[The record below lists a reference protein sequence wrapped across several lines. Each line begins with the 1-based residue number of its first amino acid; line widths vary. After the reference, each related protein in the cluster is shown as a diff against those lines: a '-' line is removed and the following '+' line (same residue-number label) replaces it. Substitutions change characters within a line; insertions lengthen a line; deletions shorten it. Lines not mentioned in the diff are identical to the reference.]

1 MKFWKKGMAAFLSA
15 SMLATAFSGT
25 ALAAEDRTKITKI
38 YLTVDS
44 SITVGESDSD
54 VTVSSTDSTYTIDDW
69 EVTNDSGEWEAGDKP
84 KIKVTLEADDDYY
97 FSTTTSSAF
106 KFYGDADVD
115 SVSATRKNSN
125 STMVV
130 TITLKALT
138 GDLTIDSVEW
148 DGTYSPIAT
157 WEEGQGAKSYQ
168 VRLYRGSSSVTEAFT
183 TTNTYYNFSSY
194 FTKTGEYY
202 FRVRSVGSNS
212 KKGEW
217 VESDTM
223 TIDETQLS
231 RIQNGYYSTSNTS
244 GTTSNGN
251 GPGSNNAQSG
261 YWLQDGIGWWYRNSD
276 GSYTT
281 NGWQYIN
288 NIWYCFDSAGYMRTG
303 WILSNNVWY
312 YCDLST
318 GAMWANATTPDG
330 YRVDA
335 NGAWIK

>member
-1 MKFWKKGMAAFLSA
+1 MKLWKKGMAVFLSA
-15 SMLATAFSGT
+15 GMLAAAFSGI
-25 ALAAEDRTKITKI
+25 ASAAENRTKITKI

-44 SITVGESDSD
+44 SIEVGDSEND

-84 KIKVTLEADDDYY
+84 KIKVTLEAKDDYY

-106 KFYGDADVD
+106 KFSGAADVD

-125 STMVV
+125 STMIV

-138 GDLTIDSVEW
+138 GDLSIESVEW
-148 DGTYSPIAT
+148 DGDYSPVAT

-223 TIDETQLS
+223 TVDDAQLS
-231 RIQNGYYSTSNTS
+231 LIRSGYYSASNNA
-244 GTTSNGN
+244 NGN
-251 GPGSNNAQSG
+251 GPSSGSG
-261 YWLQDGIGWWYRNSD
+261 YWLQDGVGWWYRNAD

-288 NIWYCFDSAGYMRTG
+288 NAWYCFDNVGYMRTG
-303 WILSNNVWY
+303 WIPYNNAWY
-312 YCDLST
+312 YCDVRT
-318 GAMWANATTPDG
+318 GAMLVNTVTPDG

-335 NGAWIK
+335 NGAWIR